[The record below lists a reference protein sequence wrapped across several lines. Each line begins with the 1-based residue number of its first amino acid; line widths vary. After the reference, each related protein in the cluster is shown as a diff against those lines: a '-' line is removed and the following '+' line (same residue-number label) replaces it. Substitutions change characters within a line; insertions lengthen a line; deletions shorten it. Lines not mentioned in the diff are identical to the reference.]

1 MHMLRSMT
9 AGYDKSTLLGRV
21 AVWKDGH
28 TTTMSQTSDG
38 SVLNGPETVSVF
50 LSGDVMTG
58 RGVDQI
64 LGHPSGPRLYEP
76 YVKNARDYVKLAEVA
91 NGPIRRPV
99 EPAWIWGEALGE
111 LDRWRPDARI
121 VNLETSIT
129 VADKYWRGKHIHY
142 RMHPDN
148 VGCLTAGGLDACMLA
163 NNHVLDFGY
172 SGLAETLQTLRE
184 SGIKTAG
191 AGLDLDEARRPA
203 IIDMSSLGRI
213 VVASVASPSS
223 GVPGEWAAA
232 PTRPGVNLVA
242 ELSEQAARE
251 VAGQLAEAKR
261 PGDIGIVSIHWGSN
275 WGYDVPAAHVR
286 FAHELI
292 DAGVD
297 LVHGHSS
304 HHPRP
309 IEVYKRRLILYGC
322 GDLLND
328 YEGIT
333 GKESFKGDLALMYLA
348 FLSAGTGELVR
359 LRMIPVRVRR
369 MRLER
374 ASQEHTRWLAQI
386 LNTASEQFG
395 CRVRLEPDMTL
406 VLDDSF

>member
-1 MHMLRSMT
+1 MT
-9 AGYDKSTLLGRV
+9 GAG
-21 AVWKDGH
+21 A
-28 TTTMSQTSDG
+28 
-38 SVLNGPETVSVF
+38 VSVF

-64 LGHPSGPRLYEP
+64 LGHPSGPRLHED
-76 YVKNARDYVKLAEVA
+76 YVRDARDYVKLAEVA

-99 EPAWIWGEALGE
+99 EPVWIWGDALGE
-111 LDRWRPDARI
+111 LDRCRPDARI
-121 VNLETSIT
+121 INLETSIT
-129 VADKYWRGKHIHY
+129 VADEFWRGKQIHY

-148 VGCLTAGGLDACMLA
+148 VGCLVAAGLDACMLA

-184 SGIKTAG
+184 AGIETAG
-191 AGLDLDEARRPA
+191 AGLDVDEARRPA
-203 IIDMSSLGRI
+203 IIDLASLGRI
-213 VVASVASPSS
+213 AVASVASPSS
-223 GVPGEWAAA
+223 GVPVEWAATR
-232 PTRPGVNLVA
+232 TRPGVELVP
-242 ELSEQAARE
+242 ELSERAAGE
-251 VAGQLAEAKR
+251 IAGRLAEAKR

-309 IEVYKRRLILYGC
+309 IEVYRRRLILYGC
-322 GDLLND
+322 GDLVND

-333 GKESFKGDLALMYLA
+333 GNESFKGDLALMYLA
-348 FLSAGTGELVR
+348 FLSPGTGELVG

-374 ASQEHTRWLAQI
+374 ASQDEARWLAEI
-386 LNTASEQFG
+386 LNWAGEGFRR
-395 CRVRLEPDMTL
+395 RVKLERDMTL
-406 VLDDSF
+406 VLEGSF

>member
-1 MHMLRSMT
+1 MSPASDSSRVT
-9 AGYDKSTLLGRV
+9 GAG
-21 AVWKDGH
+21 
-28 TTTMSQTSDG
+28 
-38 SVLNGPETVSVF
+38 TVSVF

-64 LGHPSGPRLYEP
+64 LGHPSGPRLHED
-76 YVKNARDYVKLAEVA
+76 YVKDAREYVKLAEVA

-99 EPAWIWGEALGE
+99 EPSWIWGDALGE
-111 LDRWRPDARI
+111 LDRCRPDARI
-121 VNLETSIT
+121 INLETSIT
-129 VADKYWRGKHIHY
+129 VADEYWRGKQIHY

-148 VGCLTAGGLDACMLA
+148 VGCLVAAGLDACMLA

-184 SGIKTAG
+184 AGIETAG
-191 AGLDLDEARRPA
+191 AGLDVDEARRPA
-203 IIDMSSLGRI
+203 IIDLASLGRI

-223 GVPGEWAAA
+223 GVPMRWAAT
-232 PTRPGVNLVA
+232 PTRPGVELVT
-242 ELSEQAARE
+242 ELSERAAGE
-251 VAGQLAEAKR
+251 IAGRLAEARR

-275 WGYDVPAAHVR
+275 WGYDVPAAHVQ

-309 IEVYKRRLILYGC
+309 IEVYRRRLILYGC
-322 GDLLND
+322 GDLVND

-333 GKESFKGDLALMYLA
+333 GNESFKGDLALMYLA
-348 FLSAGTGELVR
+348 FLSPGTGELVG

-374 ASQEHTRWLAQI
+374 ASQDDARWLAEI
-386 LNTASEQFG
+386 LNWAGEGFRRRVKLEQ
-395 CRVRLEPDMTL
+395 DMTL
-406 VLDDSF
+406 VLEGSL